1 MQKNISLK
9 AYWNNLGKPIASGF
23 PKYPIT
29 PLYFCALLLLASP
42 LNPNQSLDFKSRLCY
57 FEQVAT
63 ACVEGI
69 ADYAETQIKARCRKK
84 RSQELKRSN
93 NVIII
98 FLFRYND
105 QFGFKAFTIS
115 AIAHVPLL
123 WWQSLSLSQL

>member
-84 RSQELKRSN
+84 R
-93 NVIII
+93 
-98 FLFRYND
+98 
-105 QFGFKAFTIS
+105 
-115 AIAHVPLL
+115 
-123 WWQSLSLSQL
+123 

>member
-105 QFGFKAFTIS
+105 QLGFKAFTIS

>member
-105 QFGFKAFTIS
+105 QLGFKAFTIS
-115 AIAHVPLL
+115 AIAYVPLL

>member
-29 PLYFCALLLLASP
+29 PLYFCALLLLVSP

-63 ACVEGI
+63 ASVEGI

-105 QFGFKAFTIS
+105 QLGFKAFTIS

-123 WWQSLSLSQL
+123 WWQSLSLPQL

>member
-98 FLFRYND
+98 FRFRYND
-105 QFGFKAFTIS
+105 QLGFKAFTIS

>member
-29 PLYFCALLLLASP
+29 PLYFCALLLLVSP

-98 FLFRYND
+98 FLFQYND

>member
-29 PLYFCALLLLASP
+29 PLYFCALLLLVSP

-105 QFGFKAFTIS
+105 QLGFKAFTIS

>member
-29 PLYFCALLLLASP
+29 PLYFCALLLLVSP